1 MATIKMKP
9 SGLRKVKPTI
19 VKCIAS
25 QSCDVFR
32 PSQLSHILST
42 LIYDRKIGGGVTNKE
57 FILFLSSEGLIRK
70 IKLEFPGK
78 TFTRYILEN
87 ASVFEIALSIFPR
100 SYLSHY
106 SAVFVHHLTDQI
118 PKTVYVN
125 HEQKLKSISVG
136 ELQQSRID
144 MAFKNAQRL
153 SNYRTSFQ
161 EHDIVA
167 LNGKNTGNLGVIEAS
182 GPQNEPLH
190 VTTVERTLI
199 DIAVRPVY
207 AGGVF
212 EVLNAY
218 KTAADHLS
226 VNKLTATLKQ
236 LEHTY
241 PYHQAIG
248 FYLEKAGTYSDVQ
261 MNLLRKAFPMDF
273 DFYLVHGMKE
283 TSYSERWRLH
293 YPKGM

>member
-1 MATIKMKP
+1 MKP
-9 SGLRKVKPTI
+9 SKLRKTKPAI
-19 VKCIAS
+19 VKYIAS
-25 QSCDVFR
+25 QSCGVFS
-32 PSQLSHILST
+32 PSQLSRLLSA
-42 LIYDRKIGGGVTNKE
+42 LIFDRKIGEGVTNKE

-125 HEQKLKSISVG
+125 HEQKLKSVSVG

-153 SNYRTSFQ
+153 SNYRASFQ
-161 EHDIVA
+161 EHEIVA

-182 GPQNEPLH
+182 GPQNELLH

-207 AGGVF
+207 AGGVY

-218 KTAADHLS
+218 KAAADHLS

-248 FYLEKAGTYSDVQ
+248 FYLEKAETYSDVQ
-261 MNLLRKAFPMDF
+261 INLLRKAFPMDF
-273 DFYLVHGMKE
+273 NFYLVHGMKE

>member
-1 MATIKMKP
+1 MRTSK
-9 SGLRKVKPTI
+9 LRKAKSDIIKFFMAQP
-19 VKCIAS
+19 S
-25 QSCDVFR
+25 RVFLR
-32 PSQLSHILST
+32 SEMNRILVTHIL
-42 LIYDRKIGGGVTNKE
+42 DWKIGREVALRDFTY
-57 FILFLSSEGLIRK
+57 FLSKEGIITE

-78 TFTRYILEN
+78 TFTRYILKN

-125 HEQKLKSISVG
+125 HEQKLKSVSVG

-153 SNYRTSFQ
+153 SNYRASFQ

-207 AGGVF
+207 AGGVY

-218 KTAADHLS
+218 KAAAVHLS

-248 FYLEKAGTYSDVQ
+248 FYLEKAGTYSEAQID
-261 MNLLRKAFPMDF
+261 LIRKAFPMEF

-293 YPKGM
+293 YPKRM

>member
-1 MATIKMKP
+1 MRTSK
-9 SGLRKVKPTI
+9 LRKAKSDIIKFFALQT
-19 VKCIAS
+19 S
-25 QSCDVFR
+25 RVFML
-32 PSQLSHILST
+32 SQLNRILVTHIL
-42 LIYDRKIGGGVTNKE
+42 DWKIGMEVSVRD
-57 FILFLSSEGLIRK
+57 FLYFLSSEKILQE

-87 ASVFEIALSIFPR
+87 ASAFEVALSIFPR

-125 HEQKLKSISVG
+125 HEQRLSSVSTGKL
-136 ELQQSRID
+136 EQSRID

-153 SNYRTSFQ
+153 SNYIASFQ
-161 EHDIVA
+161 NQKIIA
-167 LNGKNTGNLGVIEAS
+167 LNGKNTNNLGVIEAN
-182 GPQNEPLH
+182 GLQGEKLH
-190 VTTVERTLI
+190 VTNIERTLI

-218 KTAADHLS
+218 KRAGEHAS
-226 VNKLTATLKQ
+226 VNKLTAVLKQ
-236 LEHTY
+236 LEYTY

-248 FYLEKAGTYSDVQ
+248 FYLEKAGVYSENQ
-261 MNLLRKAFPMDF
+261 IELLRKSFPMEF
-273 DFYLVHGMKE
+273 DFYLAHGMKA